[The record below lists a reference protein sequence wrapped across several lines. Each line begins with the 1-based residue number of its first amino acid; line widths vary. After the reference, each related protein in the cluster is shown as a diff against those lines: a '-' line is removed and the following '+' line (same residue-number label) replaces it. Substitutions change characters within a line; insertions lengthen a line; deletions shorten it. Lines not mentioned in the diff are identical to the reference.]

1 MEINEEIIIREIQYN
16 SDEYRQE
23 LTLRDEVLR
32 KPLGMSLFDE
42 NLEADEQDT
51 HCSAFCNGQLVGTL
65 LLKRVSLTE
74 VKMRQVAVS
83 EQFQSRKIGSK
94 LVVFAEEFA
103 RSCGY
108 KTMVLHARKTA
119 VEFYL
124 KQGYQKHGNQF
135 IEVGIAHY
143 EMSKNL

>member
-1 MEINEEIIIREIQYN
+1 MGDNEEIIIREIKYD

-42 NLEADEQDT
+42 NLEADKADT
-51 HCSAFCNGQLVGTL
+51 HCGAFCNGQLVGTL
-65 LLKRVSLTE
+65 LLKRVNSTD
-74 VKMRQVAVS
+74 VKMRQVAVY
-83 EQFQSRKIGSK
+83 EQFQSKKIGSK
-94 LVVFAEEFA
+94 LVAFAEEFA
-103 RSCGY
+103 RGCGY

-124 KQGYQKHGNQF
+124 KHHYQTHGNEF
-135 IEVGIAHY
+135 YEVGIQHFK
-143 EMSKNL
+143 MSKNL